1 MTALWHISDTSDQ
14 DVCGKLKQGVPQ
26 ASWGSITLIDALRS
40 LLAAALE
47 EPSNQ
52 KMMLISE
59 SGIPLFAPQ
68 LVYSQLIQE
77 EASRL
82 NSCSIEVWKDTE

>member
-1 MTALWHISDTSDQ
+1 M
-14 DVCGKLKQGVPQ
+14 Q

-40 LLAAALE
+40 LLAAALV
-47 EPSNQ
+47 EPYNQ
-52 KMMLISE
+52 KMMLVSE

-68 LVYSQLIQE
+68 LIYSQLIQE

-82 NSCSIEVWKDTE
+82 NSCSIQVINLVGMSLLLRFL